1 MQRVNRVSGRMT
13 QYILVD
19 RKSTLMT
26 AFEELKEVSLT
37 ELRKNGIFMGI
48 SDLVSGNLLSVNV
61 EHRLST
67 N

>member
-1 MQRVNRVSGRMT
+1 MT

-67 N
+67 NW